1 MTRWP
6 LCLSILAL
14 VAPPMAQAGAWPR
27 EAGTVFVA
35 TGAERDRDGNSY
47 ASLYAEYGL
56 SPRTTVGVELGH
68 TTVGETTALV
78 WAQRPLDDGK
88 GAHRF
93 SVGFGLGAVWRDG
106 AIEPLAQT
114 TLAWGRGFD
123 SRLAAGWLSARGS
136 LRIALSP
143 ADVSMAPADPTEAA
157 FLTPE
162 TSVKSEL
169 TLGLHAREGLMLINE
184 LWFEDRDDVAF
195 SAKLATSA
203 VVDIAGPLKLQLG
216 VIEPLRGPGES
227 SVRLGSWVTF

>member
-1 MTRWP
+1 MTGWP
-6 LCLSILAL
+6 LCLSVLAL
-14 VAPPMAQAGAWPR
+14 LAPPPALAGAWPR

-47 ASLYAEYGL
+47 SSLYAEYGL
-56 SPRTTVGVELGH
+56 TPRTTVGAELGH

-78 WAQRPLDDGK
+78 WAQRPLDDGQ
-88 GAHRF
+88 GVHRF
-93 SVGFGLGAVWRDG
+93 SLAFGLGAVWRDG
-106 AIEPLAQT
+106 TAEPLIQT

-123 SRLAAGWLSARGS
+123 SRLGTGWLAARGS
-136 LRIALSP
+136 LRLALSR
-143 ADVSMAPADPTEAA
+143 ADGSMAPADPTEAA

-203 VVDIAGPLKLQLG
+203 VVDVAGPLKLQLG
-216 VIEPLRGPGES
+216 VIEPLRGPGEF
-227 SVRLGSWVTF
+227 SVRVGSWVTF